1 MSPPLIVT
9 PASRVQDASAVAG
22 VVAGSPA
29 QCTDSS
35 SHFEAYE
42 YMMVAVAVY
51 DTCGWCVCVSTERVY

>member
-42 YMMVAVAVY
+42 YRMVAVAV
-51 DTCGWCVCVSTERVY
+51 